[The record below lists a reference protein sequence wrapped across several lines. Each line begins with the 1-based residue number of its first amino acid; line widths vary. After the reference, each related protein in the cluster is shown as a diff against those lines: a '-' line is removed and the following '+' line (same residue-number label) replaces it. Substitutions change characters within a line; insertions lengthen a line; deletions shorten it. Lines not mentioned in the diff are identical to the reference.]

1 MVKGRTLHLSEPLG
15 VLPMQGWQSL
25 YKASFALTSSISI
38 LYQCTTHHAFV
49 QSDKLI
55 WLQIEGAF
63 IMGMGLC
70 TMEEVLIDPKTG
82 KLLSDSTWT
91 YKIPTAADIP
101 RNFNVTF
108 LKNSPNIRSVMS
120 SKASGE
126 PSMMLSMSV
135 LYALRRAVL
144 AAKNSISEAAT
155 SCGAAAGSPALPQA
169 EQESANGVVCD
180 DDESVNGKAEPRRDA
195 GQTVE
200 SGVASTKDQTS
211 TSCVIDEGAG
221 GNPFFVLE
229 APVTTCHGK
238 EAMGQFSVVGMLKAA
253 ANKTHEDTAGL
264 EYHSS
269 GEWVVVH

>member
-1 MVKGRTLHLSEPLG
+1 
-15 VLPMQGWQSL
+15 
-25 YKASFALTSSISI
+25 
-38 LYQCTTHHAFV
+38 
-49 QSDKLI
+49 
-55 WLQIEGAF
+55 
-63 IMGMGLC
+63 MGMGLC
-70 TMEEVLIDPKTG
+70 TSEEILIESETG

-101 RNFNVTF
+101 RSFNVTF
-108 LKNSPNIRSVMS
+108 LKDSPKIHSVMS

-144 AAKNSISEAAT
+144 AAKNSLSEAALNHGIVPKGV
-155 SCGAAAGSPALPQA
+155 SLISAESDKSHSSDNAGMPAVQSA
-169 EQESANGVVCD
+169 TDETGDDQQETGD
-180 DDESVNGKAEPRRDA
+180 IIFRD
-195 GQTVE
+195 V
-200 SGVASTKDQTS
+200 TS
-211 TSCVIDEGAG
+211 TSCVIEGSSQ

-238 EAMGQFSVVGMLKAA
+238 EAMGQFSIVDMLKAA
-253 ANKTHEDTAGL
+253 VGRTAKGAADL

>member
-1 MVKGRTLHLSEPLG
+1 M
-15 VLPMQGWQSL
+15 
-25 YKASFALTSSISI
+25 A
-38 LYQCTTHHAFV
+38 
-49 QSDKLI
+49 
-55 WLQIEGAF
+55 LQIEGAF

-70 TMEEVLIDPKTG
+70 TMEEILVEPQTG

-101 RNFNVTF
+101 RQFNITF
-108 LKNSPNIRSVMS
+108 LKDSPNIRSVMS

-144 AAKNSISEAAT
+144 AAKNGLSEAALGSRAVPRGVSQVSDRDDSLHGNGTT
-155 SCGAAAGSPALPQA
+155 SASLQPAAHAADSLRPPLEGPEAAGIR
-169 EQESANGVVCD
+169 EE
-180 DDESVNGKAEPRRDA
+180 
-195 GQTVE
+195 
-200 SGVASTKDQTS
+200 TS
-211 TSCVIDEGAG
+211 TSCVIQDGSQ

-238 EAMGQFSVVGMLKAA
+238 EAMGTFSIVDMLQSA
-253 ANKTHEDTAGL
+253 TGSTADL

>member
-1 MVKGRTLHLSEPLG
+1 VLLS
-15 VLPMQGWQSL
+15 
-25 YKASFALTSSISI
+25 
-38 LYQCTTHHAFV
+38 
-49 QSDKLI
+49 QSDQLI

-70 TMEEVLIDPKTG
+70 TMEEVLIDPKSG

-108 LKNSPNIRSVMS
+108 LKDSPNIRSVMS

-144 AAKNSISEAAT
+144 AAKNSISEAAGT
-155 SCGAAAGSPALPQA
+155 SCGAAAGSPALPKASKQGA
-169 EQESANGVVCD
+169 ATDPVCD
-180 DDESVNGKAEPRRDA
+180 DDESVGGKAEPRRDV
-195 GQTVE
+195 GQTSE
-200 SGVASTKDQTS
+200 GGVASTKDQTS

-238 EAMGQFSVVGMLKAA
+238 EAMGQFSIVEMLKAA
-253 ANKTHEDTAGL
+253 ANKTIEDAAGL

-269 GEWVVVH
+269 GEWVVEH

>member
-1 MVKGRTLHLSEPLG
+1 MIQDRTVHLKQSLG
-15 VLPMQGWQSL
+15 ILPIQGWQAQ
-25 YKASFALTSSISI
+25 YRGPVTSKSI
-38 LYQCTTHHAFV
+38 LYHTTTHHALFA

-70 TMEEVLIDPKTG
+70 TMEEVLIDPKSG

-108 LKNSPNIRSVMS
+108 LKDSPNIRSVMS

-144 AAKNSISEAAT
+144 AAKNSISEAAGT

-169 EQESANGVVCD
+169 SKQGSATGHVCD
-180 DDESVNGKAEPRRDA
+180 DGESVGSKAELRRDV

-200 SGVASTKDQTS
+200 NDVASTKHQTS
-211 TSCVIDEGAG
+211 TSCVIDDGAG

-238 EAMGQFSVVGMLKAA
+238 EAMGQFSIVEMLKAA
-253 ANKTHEDTAGL
+253 ANKTVEDAAGL

-269 GEWVVVH
+269 GEWVMVH

>member
-1 MVKGRTLHLSEPLG
+1 MD
-15 VLPMQGWQSL
+15 
-25 YKASFALTSSISI
+25 SIKTE
-38 LYQCTTHHAFV
+38 YMHVAV
-49 QSDKLI
+49 
-55 WLQIEGAF
+55 QIEGAF

-70 TMEEVLIDPKTG
+70 TMEEILVEPQTG

-101 RNFNVTF
+101 RQFNVTF
-108 LKNSPNIRSVMS
+108 LKDSPNIRSVMS

-144 AAKNSISEAAT
+144 AAKNGLSALALGSRAVPRGLSQVSGEDDNPHRNGMASASSQSAAHSADIRVPAQEASEAA
-155 SCGAAAGSPALPQA
+155 GM
-169 EQESANGVVCD
+169 SAVR
-180 DDESVNGKAEPRRDA
+180 DE
-195 GQTVE
+195 
-200 SGVASTKDQTS
+200 TS
-211 TSCVIDEGAG
+211 TSCVIEDSLQ

-238 EAMGQFSVVGMLKAA
+238 EAMGEFSIVDMLQAA
-253 ANKTHEDTAGL
+253 TGSTADL

>member
-1 MVKGRTLHLSEPLG
+1 
-15 VLPMQGWQSL
+15 
-25 YKASFALTSSISI
+25 
-38 LYQCTTHHAFV
+38 
-49 QSDKLI
+49 
-55 WLQIEGAF
+55 
-63 IMGMGLC
+63 MGMGLC
-70 TMEEVLIDPKTG
+70 TMEEILIQPKTG

-101 RNFNVTF
+101 RRFNVTF
-108 LKNSPNIRSVMS
+108 LKDSPNIRSVMS

-144 AAKNSISEAAT
+144 AAKNGLSEAALGCNPV
-155 SCGAAAGSPALPQA
+155 SSGLFQASVRSGRPHSSAVVSSSPANSAGNATP
-169 EQESANGVVCD
+169 EQEAATDVTVR
-180 DDESVNGKAEPRRDA
+180 DE
-195 GQTVE
+195 
-200 SGVASTKDQTS
+200 TS
-211 TSCVIDEGAG
+211 TSCVIQDSRH

-238 EAMGQFSVVGMLKAA
+238 EAMGQFSIVDILKAA
-253 ANKTHEDTAGL
+253 AGSTADL

>member
-1 MVKGRTLHLSEPLG
+1 
-15 VLPMQGWQSL
+15 
-25 YKASFALTSSISI
+25 
-38 LYQCTTHHAFV
+38 
-49 QSDKLI
+49 
-55 WLQIEGAF
+55 
-63 IMGMGLC
+63 MGMGLC
-70 TMEEVLIDPKTG
+70 TMEEVLIEPETG

-108 LKNSPNIRSVMS
+108 LKDSPNIRSVMS

-155 SCGAAAGSPALPQA
+155 SCGAATGSPALPETSKQG
-169 EQESANGVVCD
+169 SANGTVCGD
-180 DDESVNGKAEPRRDA
+180 VESVNSKAEPCRDA
-195 GQTVE
+195 GQTAE
-200 SGVASTKDQTS
+200 GGVASTKDQTS
-211 TSCVIDEGAG
+211 TSCIIDEGAG

-238 EAMGQFSVVGMLKAA
+238 EAMGQFSIVKMLKAA
-253 ANKTHEDTAGL
+253 ANKIVEDTAGL

>member
-1 MVKGRTLHLSEPLG
+1 
-15 VLPMQGWQSL
+15 
-25 YKASFALTSSISI
+25 
-38 LYQCTTHHAFV
+38 
-49 QSDKLI
+49 
-55 WLQIEGAF
+55 
-63 IMGMGLC
+63 MGMGLC
-70 TMEEVLIDPKTG
+70 TMEEVLIEPKTG

-108 LKNSPNIRSVMS
+108 LKDSPNIRSVMS

-144 AAKNSISEAAT
+144 AAKNSISGAAT
-155 SCGAAAGSPALPQA
+155 SCGAAAGSPALPQTLK
-169 EQESANGVVCD
+169 QGSSTGTVSD
-180 DDESVNGKAEPRRDA
+180 DDESVGSKPEPRRDA
-195 GQTVE
+195 NHTTE
-200 SGVASTKDQTS
+200 AGVASTKDQTS

-238 EAMGQFSVVGMLKAA
+238 EAMGQFSIVEMLKAA
-253 ANKTHEDTAGL
+253 VNKSAEDTAGL

>member
-1 MVKGRTLHLSEPLG
+1 
-15 VLPMQGWQSL
+15 
-25 YKASFALTSSISI
+25 
-38 LYQCTTHHAFV
+38 
-49 QSDKLI
+49 
-55 WLQIEGAF
+55 
-63 IMGMGLC
+63 
-70 TMEEVLIDPKTG
+70 
-82 KLLSDSTWT
+82 
-91 YKIPTAADIP
+91 
-101 RNFNVTF
+101 
-108 LKNSPNIRSVMS
+108 MS

-155 SCGAAAGSPALPQA
+155 SCGAAAGSPALPQTLK
-169 EQESANGVVCD
+169 QGSATGTVS
-180 DDESVNGKAEPRRDA
+180 DESVGSKPEPRRDA
-195 GQTVE
+195 GHTTE
-200 SGVASTKDQTS
+200 AGVASTKDQTS

-238 EAMGQFSVVGMLKAA
+238 EAMGQFSIVEMLKAA
-253 ANKTHEDTAGL
+253 ASKTAEDTAGL

>member
-1 MVKGRTLHLSEPLG
+1 
-15 VLPMQGWQSL
+15 
-25 YKASFALTSSISI
+25 
-38 LYQCTTHHAFV
+38 
-49 QSDKLI
+49 
-55 WLQIEGAF
+55 
-63 IMGMGLC
+63 MGMGLC
-70 TMEEVLIDPKTG
+70 TSEEILVEPETG

-101 RNFNVTF
+101 RQFNVTF
-108 LKNSPNIRSVMS
+108 LKDSPKIRSVMS

-144 AAKNSISEAAT
+144 AAKNSLSEAALKSSAGAVPKGLASICAGSDRPPNKAKTAQSAQSSASQCGAEEHSAERGRGGSVSFRDETVT
-155 SCGAAAGSPALPQA
+155 SCIMEDGSQ
-169 EQESANGVVCD
+169 
-180 DDESVNGKAEPRRDA
+180 
-195 GQTVE
+195 
-200 SGVASTKDQTS
+200 
-211 TSCVIDEGAG
+211 

-238 EAMGQFSVVGMLKAA
+238 EAMGKFSVVEMLKAA
-253 ANKTHEDTAGL
+253 AGRSTSSAADL

>member
-1 MVKGRTLHLSEPLG
+1 M
-15 VLPMQGWQSL
+15 
-25 YKASFALTSSISI
+25 AFA
-38 LYQCTTHHAFV
+38 

-70 TMEEVLIDPKTG
+70 TMEEVLIDPNSG

-108 LKNSPNIRSVMS
+108 LKDSPNIRSVMS

-144 AAKNSISEAAT
+144 AAKNSISEAAGT
-155 SCGAAAGSPALPQA
+155 SCGAAASSPALPQA
-169 EQESANGVVCD
+169 SKQGPATDTVCD
-180 DDESVNGKAEPRRDA
+180 GVGSVGSKAEPRRDK
-195 GQTVE
+195 GQTAE
-200 SGVASTKDQTS
+200 GKAASTKDETS
-211 TSCVIDEGAG
+211 TSCIIDEGAG

-238 EAMGQFSVVGMLKAA
+238 EAMGQFSIVEMLKAA
-253 ANKTHEDTAGL
+253 ANKIGVDTAGL

>member
-1 MVKGRTLHLSEPLG
+1 MYNISC
-15 VLPMQGWQSL
+15 
-25 YKASFALTSSISI
+25 AL
-38 LYQCTTHHAFV
+38 A

-55 WLQIEGAF
+55 WVQIEGAF

-70 TMEEVLIDPKTG
+70 TMEEVLIEPKEG

-108 LKNSPNIRSVMS
+108 LKDSPNIRSVMS

-155 SCGAAAGSPALPQA
+155 SRGAAAGSPAPPQA
-169 EQESANGVVCD
+169 SRQESANGTVCE
-180 DDESVNGKAEPRRDA
+180 DDESVGCKAEPCRDA
-195 GQTVE
+195 GQTGE
-200 SGVASTKDQTS
+200 SGAASTKDQTS

-238 EAMGQFSVVGMLKAA
+238 EAIGQFSIVEMLKAA
-253 ANKTHEDTAGL
+253 ANKTVEDTAGL

>member
-1 MVKGRTLHLSEPLG
+1 MIQNRTVHLKQSLG
-15 VLPMQGWQSL
+15 ILPIQGWQAQ
-25 YKASFALTSSISI
+25 YKGSVTSKSI
-38 LYQCTTHHAFV
+38 LYHTTTHHALFA

-70 TMEEVLIDPKTG
+70 TMEEVLIDPKSG

-108 LKNSPNIRSVMS
+108 LKDSPNIRSVMS

-144 AAKNSISEAAT
+144 AAKNSISEAAGT

-169 EQESANGVVCD
+169 SKQG
-180 DDESVNGKAEPRRDA
+180 
-195 GQTVE
+195 
-200 SGVASTKDQTS
+200 
-211 TSCVIDEGAG
+211 
-221 GNPFFVLE
+221 
-229 APVTTCHGK
+229 
-238 EAMGQFSVVGMLKAA
+238 
-253 ANKTHEDTAGL
+253 
-264 EYHSS
+264 
-269 GEWVVVH
+269 